1 MGQLFSSF
9 TSGES
14 NADPNADYLLTGD
27 TSSDDEAPPE
37 DEPEEA
43 EEDDPFDDPLDSSVE
58 PQRTGRKHSGNSA
71 AALKIR
77 SQVQEEDQDEAPED
91 EPVSEES
98 VSEDEDEE
106 MEHVAEDE
114 DTASGPTLQDAGT
127 LDVLPAQ
134 ENVES
139 PELYKAGP
147 QKQSPEAESP
157 LSPEAIENSSPTILP
172 NDSSQSVISPKQTAT
187 KKRRES
193 EITEQ
198 GDLFT
203 KDGQLGAS
211 FKEGIDGKNQL
222 SLDAIFLPDKTSR
235 SSVSI

>member
-43 EEDDPFDDPLDSSVE
+43 EKDDPLDSSVE
-58 PQRTGRKHSGNSA
+58 PQKTGRKHSGNSA

-134 ENVES
+134 ENVKS
-139 PELYKAGP
+139 PELHEAGP

-198 GDLFT
+198 RDLFT
-203 KDGQLGAS
+203 KDGQLGPS
-211 FKEGIDGKNQL
+211 FKEGIIDGKNL
-222 SLDAIFLPDKTSR
+222 SLDAIFLADKTSR
-235 SSVSI
+235 SSVSIAL